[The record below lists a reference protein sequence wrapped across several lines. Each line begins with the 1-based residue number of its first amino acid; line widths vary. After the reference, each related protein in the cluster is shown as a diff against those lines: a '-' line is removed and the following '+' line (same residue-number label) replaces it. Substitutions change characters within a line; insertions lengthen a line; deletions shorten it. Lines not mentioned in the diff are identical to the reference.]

1 VIEQRI
7 GGADG
12 CVETLEVADL
22 SDALMPSREPYEFL
36 RLGQRGG
43 DWLFH
48 QDIDAGFDQGARD
61 AEMVARGHGNG
72 GRLNFV
78 PGEKLV
84 QRSESAG
91 VEFASHG
98 LGSGWV
104 GIDNR
109 RQVDRLALPFQFVID
124 ARVIP
129 PERAGAD
136 YSDINAGRWQG
147 HCLV

>member
-1 VIEQRI
+1 ML
-7 GGADG
+7 G
-12 CVETLEVADL
+12 
-22 SDALMPSREPYEFL
+22 SEPYQFL
-36 RLGQRGG
+36 RLGERGG
-43 DWLFH
+43 DWFFH

-61 AEMVARGHGNG
+61 AEVVARGHGNG
-72 GRLNFV
+72 RGLNFV

-84 QRSESAG
+84 QRSERAG
-91 VEFASHG
+91 IEFASHG
-98 LGSGWV
+98 VGPGWV

-109 RQVDRLALPFQFVID
+109 REVDRLALSFQFVID

-147 HCLV
+147 HCPV

>member
-1 VIEQRI
+1 
-7 GGADG
+7 
-12 CVETLEVADL
+12 
-22 SDALMPSREPYEFL
+22 
-36 RLGQRGG
+36 
-43 DWLFH
+43 
-48 QDIDAGFDQGARD
+48 
-61 AEMVARGHGNG
+61 
-72 GRLNFV
+72 LNSV

-84 QRSESAG
+84 QRSEGAG

-109 RQVDRLALPFQFVID
+109 RQVDRLALSFEFVIN

-129 PERAGAD
+129 PERACAD